1 MSEMSEGEITS
12 SLLDGSTPRIS
23 LHSIKQLIHLAGD
36 DRTSSISVYGNQVE
50 IVTGQSALASST
62 ATASNKIK
70 INPMVNYD
78 WDMKY
83 YRGSLIALGSKFIA
97 YTLKGRN
104 GYVVRLLNPETATRA
119 LIKGFIGLVTDLAFA
134 HANSNTLA
142 CVDEGGNVYV
152 WSVQEED
159 GKIEYNLKLRVNRSP
174 HPTSEYHRVIWSPY
188 LPEEGEVDVDEMEED
203 ERPLAVTHHN
213 QAEVIDIPM
222 VIARCGC
229 NEVTEG
235 MLQEGEGYILISEG
249 HTKPITDASLSPD
262 GAVLA
267 TGSEDGYVRFW
278 SVGDMLPDSAPSC
291 LHEYQPHE
299 GSPVSLLTFCDN
311 HTVQEKDV
319 PMWRFM
325 VTGAEYNRE
334 IKIWCTVT
342 WTCIQTLRFTSP
354 TADIANVLGESY
366 FKARLDATAKYLVFS
381 DIGRKVLYILLV
393 HQDREAGRA
402 HISSITDFQLT
413 QPLLSFMITK
423 AKLFKTKQDVNQHL
437 QNGEGSNGHDMNGDD
452 VHDEGMEELLDESEL
467 EFEERRKN
475 LLVQLRLYS
484 IHTKSLQELLVH
496 FQPEPSIPPPT
507 PSNMSSI
514 VTSIGLGV
522 KDGLSDLS
530 GMETGTEASTD
541 VDESDPGPPDTPGS
555 SHHKL
560 ITPDAFTKGSSR
572 PESMTSSIT
581 TVSALPNASGVD
593 MPLDGSVSS
602 NLSDTTVKSS
612 LAESLR
618 DTPRSSFSDNRVLT
632 PTSLPLPPTPPSQ
645 PPPEVPTS
653 QAHPDKRSLSPT
665 SLPIPDTPLLSA
677 APDASMVPIPKFQS
691 LLDDQT
697 NSEDDIAGLSSEISN
712 NKKEEGGGLEGT
724 TQRQSVSS
732 STSSTPKEPIPI
744 KEVLAMDSSSSEGAV
759 KLEDRRHRNAS
770 EESEEATEAWST
782 PIAQT
787 RTITDIQKSKPKH
800 NLITSPATAR
810 VDIPPDSTSAVR
822 PEDPSILQLIEL
834 IQQQHSEISRLRAEL
849 KESQEQ
855 HRYEVTRLLQGEI
868 GRLEDT
874 VTERL
879 REALAHHSLEENQR
893 LEKAL
898 RDKQSQDKKRHE
910 QLTSTL
916 SQSVTN
922 ALTGKLEKTVKQE
935 VKGSVVPAVQKAM
948 VPVQDQL
955 NTTIAQKL
963 TAADAVFKDSVG
975 KMMKSKAVIDSIGSS
990 AAAALQGPIQG
1001 SYREAFQSTILPA
1014 FERSCHSMFQQIND
1028 AFHRGTQQYL
1038 ERVTATLEN
1047 QRREQQ
1053 EARDPVVQQ
1062 LQAQV
1067 QSFQSESQRLRNTMT
1082 TMTSEMTSEMEVLL
1096 QKQLAS
1102 SMHSLREELVSKL
1115 ETQVTSN
1122 IQQVIQEEIRLGM
1135 QDLGPR
1141 YQPDPPAKM
1150 GTRHDYEQIQR
1161 RIQVCLSEGQ
1171 VAMAFQEA
1179 LTAADLSL
1187 VTMVCE
1193 SVDVNELFSQTEPLP
1208 LSQPVLLSLIQQ
1220 LSVDLL
1226 TNTQLK
1232 HRYLEEAVMAL
1243 DTTNEVTSEHMP
1255 AVIQG
1260 LVEQLTIAIPQCS
1273 GPTQRSLR
1281 MLLMAAQSL
1290 TSR

>member
-1 MSEMSEGEITS
+1 
-12 SLLDGSTPRIS
+12 
-23 LHSIKQLIHLAGD
+23 
-36 DRTSSISVYGNQVE
+36 
-50 IVTGQSALASST
+50 
-62 ATASNKIK
+62 
-70 INPMVNYD
+70 
-78 WDMKY
+78 
-83 YRGSLIALGSKFIA
+83 
-97 YTLKGRN
+97 
-104 GYVVRLLNPETATRA
+104 
-119 LIKGFIGLVTDLAFA
+119 
-134 HANSNTLA
+134 
-142 CVDEGGNVYV
+142 
-152 WSVQEED
+152 
-159 GKIEYNLKLRVNRSP
+159 
-174 HPTSEYHRVIWSPY
+174 
-188 LPEEGEVDVDEMEED
+188 
-203 ERPLAVTHHN
+203 
-213 QAEVIDIPM
+213 
-222 VIARCGC
+222 
-229 NEVTEG
+229 
-235 MLQEGEGYILISEG
+235 
-249 HTKPITDASLSPD
+249 
-262 GAVLA
+262 
-267 TGSEDGYVRFW
+267 
-278 SVGDMLPDSAPSC
+278 
-291 LHEYQPHE
+291 
-299 GSPVSLLTFCDN
+299 
-311 HTVQEKDV
+311 
-319 PMWRFM
+319 
-325 VTGAEYNRE
+325 
-334 IKIWCTVT
+334 
-342 WTCIQTLRFTSP
+342 FTSP

-868 GRLEDT
+868 D
-874 VTERL
+874 
-879 REALAHHSLEENQR
+879 QR

-955 NTTIAQKL
+955 NTTIAQ
-963 TAADAVFKDSVG
+963 
-975 KMMKSKAVIDSIGSS
+975 AVIDSIGSS

-1161 RIQVCLSEGQ
+1161 RIQVCLGEGQ
-1171 VAMAFQEA
+1171 LAMAFQEA

-1232 HRYLEEAVMAL
+1232 HRYL
-1243 DTTNEVTSEHMP
+1243 D
-1255 AVIQG
+1255 
-1260 LVEQLTIAIPQCS
+1260 
-1273 GPTQRSLR
+1273 
-1281 MLLMAAQSL
+1281 
-1290 TSR
+1290 